1 MGISSCRCPVD
12 EHSGGGGEG
21 GGKIVS
27 RSLCSEMLA
36 CLPCIS
42 GLFWLC

>member
-1 MGISSCRCPVD
+1 MVLAVVGALLMSTVV
-12 EHSGGGGEG
+12 GGGEG
-21 GGKIVS
+21 GGKIAS